1 MNNINPLI
9 QLRNAREEDARVI
22 RDLIHEAQI
31 NPFGLEWRH
40 FVVAVDAETGIIG
53 TGQIK
58 SHYDGTRE
66 LASIAVRPA
75 YQNRG
80 IAKQI
85 IERLLEENPP
95 PLYLT
100 CRSSLGPFYQK
111 FGFLPLEKKQLT
123 GYFAR
128 IQRLGAFF
136 MKLRRTGDGLLV
148 MGKFK

>member
-1 MNNINPLI
+1 MTPLI
-9 QLRNAREEDARVI
+9 HLRIAQEEDARVI

-31 NPFGLEWRH
+31 NPFGLDWRH
-40 FVVAVDAETGIIG
+40 FIVAVDPKAGIIG

-58 SHYDGTRE
+58 THYDGTRE

-85 IERLLEENPP
+85 IQQLLEENPP

-100 CRSSLGPFYQK
+100 CRSSLGAFYQK
-111 FGFLPLEKKQLT
+111 FGFLPLETRQLG

-128 IQRLGAFF
+128 IHRLGAFF
-136 MKLRRTGDGLLV
+136 MKLRRTEDGLLV
-148 MGKFK
+148 MGKF

>member
-1 MNNINPLI
+1 MTPLI
-9 QLRNAREEDARVI
+9 QLRNARAEDTKVI

-31 NPFGLEWRH
+31 NPFGLDWRH

-58 SHYDGTRE
+58 THYDGTKE

-75 YQNRG
+75 FQNKG
-80 IAKQI
+80 IARQI
-85 IERLLEENPP
+85 IERLLEVNPL

-111 FGFLPLEKKQLT
+111 FGFLSLDKRHLT

-128 IQRLGAFF
+128 IQLLGTFF
-136 MKLRRTGDGLLV
+136 IKLRRKGDGLLV
-148 MGKFK
+148 MGKFN

>member
-1 MNNINPLI
+1 MNPLTH
-9 QLRNAREEDARVI
+9 LRNARKEDARLI
-22 RDLIHEAQI
+22 RDLIHEAHI
-31 NPFGLEWRH
+31 NPFGLDWRH
-40 FVVAVDAETGIIG
+40 FIVAVDGETGIIG

-58 SHYDGTRE
+58 THYDGTRE

-75 YQNRG
+75 FQNRR
-80 IAKQI
+80 IARQI
-85 IERLLEENPP
+85 IARLLEENPP

-128 IQRLGAFF
+128 IQRLGAIFK
-136 MKLRRTGDGLLV
+136 KLRRTGDGLLV

>member
-1 MNNINPLI
+1 MTPLI
-9 QLRNAREEDARVI
+9 QLRIAREEDARI
-22 RDLIHEAQI
+22 IHDLIHEAQI
-31 NPFGLEWRH
+31 NPFGLDWRH
-40 FVVAVDAETGIIG
+40 FIVAEDAEAGIIA

-58 SHYDGTRE
+58 THYDGTKE

-75 YQNRG
+75 FQKRG
-80 IAKQI
+80 IARLV

-100 CRSSLGPFYQK
+100 CRSSLGPFYQQ
-111 FGFLPLEKKQLT
+111 FGFLPLDKGQLN